1 MNQCYK
7 QQRKTKTSQ
16 ILGGLLLHD
25 VHAMRVRFWKS
36 TTDHIDEFLHV
47 FDVTHELI
55 MTFFFGGFGMELVL
69 REERVDEL
77 PIGTIRD
84 IDTSDRA
91 EF

>member
-1 MNQCYK
+1 MNQYYK
-7 QQRKTKTSQ
+7 QQHKTKTSH
-16 ILGGLLLHD
+16 IRGGFLLHD

-47 FDVTHELI
+47 FDITHELI
-55 MTFFFGGFGMELVL
+55 MTFFLRGFGMELVL

-77 PIGTIRD
+77 PIRTIRD
-84 IDTSDRA
+84 IDTSDRT